1 MAVPL
6 GFDARASG
14 AGQSCAGPDRP
25 RIIRLS
31 PWFAMLILALLACT
45 APDPAGPSNPS
56 TPEDTGETDTGT
68 PDGDP
73 DGDPFVDSSIPAGY
87 APDALARVIFLGDSI
102 TNGVGASRSDLA
114 YRELLVANADDIW
127 PEASGLDI
135 ESRFGPVEVVDRSRS
150 GATTDSMRYGQLDG
164 LVEDLGDTAPGQT
177 AVVVTIAGNDVQGLI
192 YNTDEEDQVIDDIL
206 DNLNATYDFFEDPVR
221 FPDGVWFYLA
231 NVYEPSDGVGQVD
244 ACFFGLELS
253 EVLAA
258 LGRVNEAVRDQAEER
273 GIAWLDMRG
282 HFNGHGFYADDPT
295 NPYYHPDDPTL
306 WFAADCI
313 HPNDRGHHEIR
324 RLFWYALA
332 GETFPGD
339 GPDTF

>member
-1 MAVPL
+1 MAVPPRPE
-6 GFDARASG
+6 ARAPRG
-14 AGQSCAGPDRP
+14 ATCAGPDRP
-25 RIIRLS
+25 RILGTS
-31 PWFAMLILALLACT
+31 PRSAMLLLALLACT
-45 APDPAGPSNPS
+45 EPGPADDSGLPS
-56 TPEDTGETDTGT
+56 TDDTGGDGTGA
-68 PDGDP
+68 PGGDP

-87 APDALARVIFLGDSI
+87 TPDALARVIFLGDSI
-102 TNGVGASRSDLA
+102 TDGSGASRGDLA
-114 YRELLVANADDIW
+114 YRELLVANADDTW
-127 PEASGLDI
+127 PDASGLDI
-135 ESRFGPVEVVDRSRS
+135 ESRFGQVEVVDRSRG

-164 LVEDLGDTAPGQT
+164 VADDLGDTAPGQT

-192 YNTDEEDQVIDDIL
+192 YNTDEVDAVIADIL
-206 DNLNATYDFFEDPVR
+206 DNLEATYDFFEDPVR

-231 NVYEPSDGVGQVD
+231 NVYEPSDGVGQAD

-253 EVLAA
+253 EVLTA
-258 LGRVNEAVRDQAEER
+258 LGQVNDAVRDQAEER

-282 HFNGHGFYADDPT
+282 HFNGHGYYADDPT

-306 WFAADCI
+306 WFASDCI

-339 GPDTF
+339 GPDPF